1 MTGQAVTGAATG
13 PAVTGAAATGAAPA
27 GTAPGAAR
35 LGDRFAV
42 ASGWR
47 VATLVDATGASTS
60 ARTLVLDVP
69 GWAGHRA
76 GQHVDLRL
84 TADDGYTAVRAYSLG
99 SSWDPAAPTR
109 VEVTVQR
116 VPGGEVSP
124 YLVDDFAVGQRI
136 EVRGPVGGWFVWE
149 PGAGGGAPVLLL
161 AGGSGVVPLVA
172 MVRERRRAD
181 DRTPFRLVYSVRM
194 PGDALFLDE
203 LTGVRRRDDGV
214 DAHVVWTRGVPPG
227 LADDRPPGRLTLRE
241 LARHGWP
248 ADLAPLVYVC
258 GPTGFVEA
266 VSRMLLVLGHDASAI
281 RAERF
286 GPSTT

>member
-1 MTGQAVTGAATG
+1 MTTT
-13 PAVTGAAATGAAPA
+13 TDEGAAAG
-27 GTAPGAAR
+27 GAR

-47 VATLVDATGASTS
+47 VATMVDARHESAS

-69 GWAGHRA
+69 GWDGHRA

-84 TADDGYTAVRAYSLG
+84 TADDGYTAVRAYSIG
-99 SSWDPAAPTR
+99 SAWDPDAPTR

-116 VPGGEVSP
+116 VAGGEVSP
-124 YLVDDFAVGQRI
+124 YLVDDFAVGQRV

-149 PGAGGGAPVLLL
+149 PGAGGGVPVLLL

-172 MVRERRRAD
+172 MVRERRRAG

-203 LTGVRRRDDGV
+203 LTGARRRDDGV
-214 DAHVVWTRGVPPG
+214 DTHVVWTRGVPPELSDG
-227 LADDRPPGRLTLRE
+227 RAPGRLQLRE

-248 ADLAPLVYVC
+248 ADLRPLVYVC

-266 VSRMLLVLGHDASAI
+266 VSRMLLVLGHEASAV

-286 GPSTT
+286 GPST

>member
-1 MTGQAVTGAATG
+1 MTEAVTTG
-13 PAVTGAAATGAAPA
+13 PAGVPA
-27 GTAPGAAR
+27 GSAR
-35 LGDRFAV
+35 LGERFAV

-47 VATLVDATGASTS
+47 VATMVAARTESAS

-69 GWAGHRA
+69 GWGGHRA

-84 TADDGYTAVRAYSLG
+84 TADDGYTAVRAYSIG
-99 SSWDPAAPTR
+99 APWDPDAPTR

-116 VPGGEVSP
+116 VQGGEVSP
-124 YLVDDFAVGQRI
+124 YLVDEFAVGQRI

-149 PGAGGGAPVLLL
+149 PGAAGGAPVLLL

-172 MVRERRRAD
+172 MVRERRRRA

-203 LTGVRRRDDGV
+203 LTGSRRRDDGV
-214 DAHVVWTRGVPPG
+214 DTHVVWTRGVPP
-227 LADDRPPGRLTLRE
+227 DDPSGRPPGRLDLRG

-248 ADLAPLVYVC
+248 ADLRPLVFVC

-286 GPSTT
+286 GPST